1 MGYRMTEEKE
11 GLNRC
16 ARDSRSG
23 LSCGLFLIL
32 FVCSLGRDEG
42 THEFSLYLDSNCGF
56 KRRLQP

>member
-1 MGYRMTEEKE
+1 MGCRITEEKE

-16 ARDSRSG
+16 ARDPRNE

-32 FVCSLGRDEG
+32 FVCSLRGDEG
-42 THEFSLYLDSNCGF
+42 AYEFSLYLDNKCGF